1 MDPIFIYNNKL
12 IFDENQSFIL
22 NFSNGDVLKGV
33 NFSKEND
40 YYIMSMPCFIE
51 ASNDI
56 EIIFDNKTYQ
66 SEINKISRS
75 KAVNLYNFYDH
86 LLKRKRFAIVYS
98 PYKDF
103 VENGITYE
111 KKTKNKSNVI
121 GGYTIK
127 IMRKNNKD
135 FIQKEIYFN
144 KSKLVSKIKRKN
156 DDKNMIFFK
165 IYPFKLEITESYT
178 AKFSDA
184 TDKRNS
190 YNFI

>member
-1 MDPIFIYNNKL
+1 M
-12 IFDENQSFIL
+12 
-22 NFSNGDVLKGV
+22 
-33 NFSKEND
+33 
-40 YYIMSMPCFIE
+40 
-51 ASNDI
+51 
-56 EIIFDNKTYQ
+56 
-66 SEINKISRS
+66 
-75 KAVNLYNFYDH
+75 
-86 LLKRKRFAIVYS
+86 
-98 PYKDF
+98 
-103 VENGITYE
+103 ITYE
-111 KKTKNKSNVI
+111 KKTKNKSNDI

-165 IYPFKLEITESYT
+165 IYPFKLEITEPYT

-190 YNFI
+190 YKFYLIYFFHLQLIQKGLCLLKTKYFLVQGILSAFRRRN